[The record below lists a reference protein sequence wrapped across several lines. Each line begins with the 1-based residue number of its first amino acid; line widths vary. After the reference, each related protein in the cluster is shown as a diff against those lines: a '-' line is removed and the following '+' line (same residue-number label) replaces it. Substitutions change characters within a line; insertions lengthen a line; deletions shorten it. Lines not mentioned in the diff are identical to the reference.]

1 MHLCTHTHTHTNP
14 HTDKNLLPKFP
25 YMYINEC
32 KCRCFSFAAH
42 GSVCFLRWKEC
53 IPARLSSALR
63 RALWEQ
69 LFCMEQLQVNFPN
82 FLKRKMRSAEI
93 RCKSAMSTLY
103 YICFMMAYTENPVE
117 QGAKSQPDLYVKI
130 FLSDLHGNE
139 SGSFDQFRLQFCF
152 VVLSL
157 GISQYVLYTSVF
169 KLTKWYSPE
178 FTHKWIC

>member
-1 MHLCTHTHTHTNP
+1 
-14 HTDKNLLPKFP
+14 
-25 YMYINEC
+25 
-32 KCRCFSFAAH
+32 
-42 GSVCFLRWKEC
+42 
-53 IPARLSSALR
+53 
-63 RALWEQ
+63 
-69 LFCMEQLQVNFPN
+69 
-82 FLKRKMRSAEI
+82 
-93 RCKSAMSTLY
+93 MSTLY